1 LAKIDLEKCN
11 LEGPRLE
18 ALNED
23 LEAEQ
28 QFDEETQRNMLTT
41 IQSRSEIT
49 DPLPLSQFIE
59 PPFETIEDDESDFL
73 PNIIER
79 YAEDLVEEVD
89 VDELDQ
95 EAIAPIKTIKYKEAL
110 EALDVLSLFE
120 QQQAEGS
127 DEILRK
133 ISAIKTALQHRQ
145 SNKAIQL

>member
-1 LAKIDLEKCN
+1 
-11 LEGPRLE
+11 
-18 ALNED
+18 LNED

-95 EAIAPIKTIKYKEAL
+95 EAIC
-110 EALDVLSLFE
+110 
-120 QQQAEGS
+120 
-127 DEILRK
+127 
-133 ISAIKTALQHRQ
+133 
-145 SNKAIQL
+145 